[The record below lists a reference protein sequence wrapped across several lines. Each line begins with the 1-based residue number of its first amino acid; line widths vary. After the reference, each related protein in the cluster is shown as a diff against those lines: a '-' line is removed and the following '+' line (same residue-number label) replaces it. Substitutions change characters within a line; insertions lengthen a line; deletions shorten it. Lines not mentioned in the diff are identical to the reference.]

1 MTQLH
6 AREKPA
12 PKRDRH
18 GNIILEAPLR
28 EAPLVEEKPEVTKS
42 PGGKTFRR
50 QKPQADISETMTPA
64 DAILRSSAV
73 NPDLDRALRLA
84 KGIS

>member
-18 GNIILEAPLR
+18 GNIITEAPPR
-28 EAPLVEEKPEVTKS
+28 EPPVELPKKEKAPAKAPANKKS
-42 PGGKTFRR
+42 KGK
-50 QKPQADISETMTPA
+50 K
-64 DAILRSSAV
+64 
-73 NPDLDRALRLA
+73 
-84 KGIS
+84 

>member
-18 GNIILEAPLR
+18 GNIILEAPPR
-28 EAPLVEEKPEVTKS
+28 EAPVELPKKEKAPVKAPAKKKAAKKS
-42 PGGKTFRR
+42 KGK
-50 QKPQADISETMTPA
+50 K
-64 DAILRSSAV
+64 
-73 NPDLDRALRLA
+73 
-84 KGIS
+84 

>member
-18 GNIILEAPLR
+18 GNIILEAPPR
-28 EAPLVEEKPEVTKS
+28 EAPLVEEKPEVKLEVKVPAKKKAAKKS
-42 PGGKTFRR
+42 KGK
-50 QKPQADISETMTPA
+50 K
-64 DAILRSSAV
+64 
-73 NPDLDRALRLA
+73 
-84 KGIS
+84 

>member
-18 GNIILEAPLR
+18 GKIIAEAPLP
-28 EAPLVEEKPEVTKS
+28 EPVAPVVKEEPEVKAPAKKAAS
-42 PGGKTFRR
+42 KKKGKG
-50 QKPQADISETMTPA
+50 K
-64 DAILRSSAV
+64 
-73 NPDLDRALRLA
+73 
-84 KGIS
+84 K